1 MEGAVRG
8 ERARNR
14 MVVLQRVT
22 LADALFVHGKGDLK
36 AGAGASVD
44 LTRLVACLKDDPGRT
59 AMIEGYT
66 DSSGSVDYSFSF
78 SQRRADAVKS
88 YLLEQGID
96 ERRLMALGKGES
108 KPVAGNDAA
117 IGRRQNRR
125 VEVTVSPPVL
135 QAELP

>member
-1 MEGAVRG
+1 
-8 ERARNR
+8 
-14 MVVLQRVT
+14 
-22 LADALFVHGKGDLK
+22 
-36 AGAGASVD
+36 
-44 LTRLVACLKDDPGRT
+44 
-59 AMIEGYT
+59 MIEGYT

-117 IGRRQNRR
+117 IGRQQNRR